1 MTMHH
6 DFTNQVAMVTGASAG
21 IGLAAAQAF
30 AAAGASTV
38 LIDVDKAAVHAA
50 AEELAKAGHQV
61 HAMVADVSDEEQV
74 AAAVA
79 EVVAVYGRLDA
90 AFNNAGINM
99 PPLTI
104 ADTDNATYER
114 VIGVDLTGV
123 WNSLKHEI
131 LQMRRQHSGVIVN
144 NSSIAGLKSGPT
156 GSAYVAA
163 KHAVV
168 ALTKSAALQ
177 EGRQG
182 IRVNVVCPGII
193 ETPMVDRM
201 VAAGELDKD
210 AMAEGAAIPRLG
222 RASEVADAVMWLCS
236 TNSSYV
242 TGEHFLSTAD
252 SPPAKVW

>member
-1 MTMHH
+1 
-6 DFTNQVAMVTGASAG
+6 
-21 IGLAAAQAF
+21 
-30 AAAGASTV
+30 
-38 LIDVDKAAVHAA
+38 VDEAAVHAA
-50 AEELAKAGHQV
+50 AEELAQAGHQV
-61 HAMVADVSDEEQV
+61 HAVVADVSNEEQV

-79 EVVAVYGRLDA
+79 EVVAVYDRLDA

-99 PPLTI
+99 PPLKI

-114 VIGVDLTGV
+114 VIGVNMTGV

-131 LQMRRQHSGVIVN
+131 LQMRQQQSGVIVN

-156 GSAYVAA
+156 RSAYIAA

-182 IRVNVVCPGII
+182 IRVNAVCPGTI

-201 VAAGELDKD
+201 VASAELDKD
-210 AMAEGAAIPRLG
+210 ASVESAAIPRLG
-222 RASEVADAVMWLCS
+222 RASEVADAVLWLCS
-236 TNSSYV
+236 TSSSYV
-242 TGEHFLSTAD
+242 TGVSLPVDGGLA
-252 SPPAKVW
+252 AG

>member
-1 MTMHH
+1 MTTRH

-21 IGLAAAQAF
+21 MGLAAVQAF

-38 LIDVDKAAVHAA
+38 LVDVDEAAVHAA
-50 AEELAKAGHQV
+50 TEELANAGHQV
-61 HAMVADVSDEEQV
+61 HALVADVSDEEQV

-79 EVVAVYGRLDA
+79 EVVAIYGRLDA

-99 PPLTI
+99 PPSKI

-114 VIGVDLTGV
+114 VIGVNMTGV

-131 LQMRRQHSGVIVN
+131 LQMRQQKSGAIVN

-156 GSAYVAA
+156 RSAYIAA

-182 IRVNVVCPGII
+182 IRVNAVCPGTIQ
-193 ETPMVDRM
+193 TPMVDRM

-210 AMAEGAAIPRLG
+210 ASVEGAAIPRLG
-222 RASEVADAVMWLCS
+222 RASEVADAVLWLCS
-236 TNSSYV
+236 TSSSYV
-242 TGEHFLSTAD
+242 TGVALPVDGGLA
-252 SPPAKVW
+252 AG

>member
-1 MTMHH
+1 M
-6 DFTNQVAMVTGASAG
+6 DE
-21 IGLAAAQAF
+21 
-30 AAAGASTV
+30 
-38 LIDVDKAAVHAA
+38 AAVHAA
-50 AEELAKAGHQV
+50 AEELAQAGHQV
-61 HAMVADVSDEEQV
+61 HAVVADVSNEEQV

-79 EVVAVYGRLDA
+79 EVVAVYDRLDA

-99 PPLTI
+99 PPLKI

-114 VIGVDLTGV
+114 VIGVNMTGV

-131 LQMRRQHSGVIVN
+131 LQMRQQQSGVIVN

-156 GSAYVAA
+156 RSAYIAA

-182 IRVNVVCPGII
+182 IRVNAVCPGTI

-201 VAAGELDKD
+201 VASAELDKD
-210 AMAEGAAIPRLG
+210 ASVESAAIPRLG
-222 RASEVADAVMWLCS
+222 RASEVADAVLWLCS
-236 TNSSYV
+236 TSSSYV
-242 TGEHFLSTAD
+242 TGVSLPVDGGLA
-252 SPPAKVW
+252 AG